1 MIKIKPLEEIKKEVN
16 KLYTIESISYEI
28 RKIKKNIEENN
39 IDNTY
44 GESIIILLQQR
55 AREIADAKIKGY
67 KAMEEKIKNERC
79 KK

>member
-67 KAMEEKIKNERC
+67 KAMEEKIKNEKC
-79 KK
+79 

>member
-55 AREIADAKIKGY
+55 AREIADAEIKGY

-79 KK
+79 

>member
-79 KK
+79 